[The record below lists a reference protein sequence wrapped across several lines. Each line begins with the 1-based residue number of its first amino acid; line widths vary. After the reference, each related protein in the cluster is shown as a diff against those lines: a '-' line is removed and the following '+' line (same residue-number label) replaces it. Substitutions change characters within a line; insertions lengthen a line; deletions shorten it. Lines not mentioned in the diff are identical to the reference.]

1 MPSSRAAELGAP
13 LLRREDGPL
22 LRGEGRFVSDI
33 PCAGALH
40 AVFVRSG
47 WAHAVL
53 HGLDGLDEA
62 RAAPGVVAVLTAAD
76 LAGLGP
82 RPVKRPLVGVTL
94 DIPESQPYLA
104 RDRVRFVGEPVAMVI
119 AGDEYAAADAA
130 AMVSL
135 DADPLPVAIAVEDAA
150 TDRELLFPEH
160 GTNVARD
167 VRFGTRRPGRR
178 GRGRR
183 PRAHRAP
190 AARAGAARDERD
202 ARRAG
207 WRRPRRPS
215 LHAVGV
221 RRPGRAGGRARPAR
235 RARSA

>member
-47 WAHAVL
+47 WAHAIL
-53 HGLDGLDEA
+53 NGLDGLDEA

-76 LAGLGP
+76 VAGLRP
-82 RPVKRPLVGVTL
+82 RPVKRPLVGVAL
-94 DIPESQPYLA
+94 DIPEAQPYLA
-104 RDRVRFVGEPVAMVI
+104 HDRVRFVGEPVAMVI
-119 AGDEYAAADAA
+119 ATGEYAAADAA

-150 TDRELLFPEH
+150 DGGALLFPEYRS
-160 GTNVARD
+160 NVARE
-167 VRFGTRRPGRR
+167 VRWGTGDPLS
-178 GRGRR
+178 
-183 PRAHRAP
+183 
-190 AARAGAARDERD
+190 GAE
-202 ARRAG
+202 
-207 WRRPRRPS
+207 
-215 LHAVGV
+215 VV
-221 RRPGRAGGRARPAR
+221 VRARVEHPRLAPVPLET
-235 RARSA
+235 SAMLAEP